1 MFIFIFLGYVY
12 ISIMIRGVRD
22 LLGVVD
28 VAGLEVELESETEP
42 EVLMGRG
49 QWPKFF
55 FG

>member
-28 VAGLEVELESETEP
+28 VAGLEVELEWNSNSLGLE
-42 EVLMGRG
+42 
-49 QWPKFF
+49 FI
-55 FG
+55 